1 MEHERQGLEYKDEN
15 GEVRY
20 ELKNAVLN
28 LEKIEGFSAEK
39 FYSYLDKII
48 SELSQK
54 NSFKII
60 KDYARVHK
68 KSEFLFGVL
77 FYNLKDMDEKN
88 DFEEEFD
95 YLKQFIDY
103 EIDFYMIINFIR

>member
-1 MEHERQGLEYKDEN
+1 MEDKRQGLEYKDEN

-20 ELKNAVLN
+20 ELKNAALN

-60 KDYARVHK
+60 KDYARVHNK
-68 KSEFLFGVL
+68 PKFLFGVL
-77 FYNLKDMDEKN
+77 FYNLKDMDENN
-88 DFEEEFD
+88 DFDEEFD

-103 EIDFYMIINFIR
+103 KIDFYMIINFIR